1 MVEKMAHNL
10 VRFSFLFLLSFLFV
24 SIPIAT
30 RAVTINFDNLLE
42 GAAVTDQYAD
52 LGVIFSGVEGDPV
65 IAEAWNGAFYAYCY
79 GNCYNGKDDHV
90 LSDDVS
96 GGKMLTDA
104 LSNDPNDSH
113 PFLIGDDI
121 KATFTV
127 PVSRVSF
134 YLLDIDARETFTVKA
149 YNKDNNVIAEQTVK
163 SGDPGTGDGIATLI
177 EISTTE
183 TNPIDHIIL
192 DVPSW
197 VGFAID
203 DFSFTPVPEP
213 ATIFLLGVGLLGVAG
228 VARKKRFF
236 GVG

>member
-1 MVEKMAHNL
+1 MEKITAKLAN
-10 VRFSFLFLLSFLFV
+10 FSSLFLLVFLLL
-24 SIPIAT
+24 SIPVAT
-30 RAVTINFDNLLE
+30 KAVTITFDDLSLPE

-52 LGVIFSGVEGDPV
+52 LGVIFSGTNTSPI
-65 IAEAWNGAFYAYCY
+65 IAQEENGEAYGYFYGEYPDRT
-79 GNCYNGKDDHV
+79 DDVV
-90 LSDDVS
+90 LSDYVS
-96 GGKMLTDA
+96 GGNMLTDG
-104 LSNDPNDSH
+104 LGKHSKY

-121 KATFTV
+121 KATFTM
-127 PVSRVSF
+127 PVTQVSF
-134 YLLDIDARETFTVKA
+134 YLLDVDARETFTVKA
-149 YNKDNNVIAEQTVK
+149 YNKDNNVIAEQTIK

-228 VARKKRFF
+228 LARKK
-236 GVG
+236 